1 MDDKVE
7 ALIGVATAFTAKCK
21 PWFSH
26 FINQAHKIG
35 ITDLEISE
43 VIELAKG
50 IRAGAMN
57 QMDQFYLKKLGLEGK
72 APVTSSSTGCG
83 CSQ

>member
-1 MDDKVE
+1 
-7 ALIGVATAFTAKCK
+7 
-21 PWFSH
+21 
-26 FINQAHKIG
+26 
-35 ITDLEISE
+35 
-43 VIELAKG
+43 
-50 IRAGAMN
+50 MN